1 MRFKPTFFSKLHN
14 IKMKNIIKTL
24 ATTITISL
32 AFSSTAQAR
41 VITSISP
48 PGGAGQG
55 DVLCTQVQTPVTS
68 AFPNSGR
75 NQINNFPGL
84 SCTPKTFRE
93 IAPIDTKLFVEA
105 SGGTTEYL
113 LNQ

>member
-1 MRFKPTFFSKLHN
+1 MVLFRFSEYHENHIYFEDTLHN
-14 IKMKNIIKTL
+14 LSMKKIIKTL
-24 ATTITISL
+24 AATITISL

-41 VITSISP
+41 TITSISP

-55 DVLCTQVQTPVTS
+55 DVLCPEVQTIVNTS
-68 AFPNSGR
+68 SPNSDG

-93 IAPIDTKLFVEA
+93 IAPDRKSVV
-105 SGGTTEYL
+105 
-113 LNQ
+113 